1 MKIKICYFGKPNEIT
16 DWEQTYLQRIGFRC
30 AVETIALPQ
39 AGLKDKAK
47 NLAKEGSAL
56 LKKIQPQAFV
66 VALDER
72 GKDLTSEKL
81 SEYLEQAFELHGTVV
96 FVIGGAFGLSAEVLE
111 RANLKLSFGSV
122 VWTRNLVRLMLSEQI
137 YRVLEIKAGSNFHK
151 A

>member
-1 MKIKICYFGKPNEIT
+1 M
-16 DWEQTYLQRIGFRC
+16 
-30 AVETIALPQ
+30 LPQ

-47 NLAKEGSAL
+47 NLAKEGAAL

-81 SEYLEQAFELHGTVV
+81 SVYLQRAFESHGTIV
-96 FVIGGAFGLSAEVLE
+96 FVIGGAFGLSPEILE
-111 RANLKLSFGSV
+111 RANLKLSFGAA

-137 YRVLEIKAGSNFHK
+137 YRALEIKAGSNFHK
-151 A
+151 V